1 LSILD
6 AILTLLIAAPAALGL
21 WKGII
26 QPACTLGALVLGA
39 WGAVRWGPD
48 TAFLLEG
55 MGVPGEWSAILGFL
69 LLFLAVL
76 LLGAL
81 LGAALV
87 GLLRKVHLRWTDR
100 IAGAALGA
108 LVGLIAAVVTV
119 LAAASFAPEGK
130 DPVEGSLLAPHV
142 LGAARAVF
150 LPLVPEEW
158 KEEREQEGADEESEE
173 DPSPSA
179 PEEP

>member
-21 WKGII
+21 WKGMI

-39 WGAVRWGPD
+39 WAAVMWGPE
-48 TAFLLEG
+48 AAIVLEEFG
-55 MGVPGEWSAILGFL
+55 ISGEWSEVLGFL
-69 LLFLAVL
+69 AIFLGVVV
-76 LLGAL
+76 LGAL
-81 LGAALV
+81 AGAAIV
-87 GLLRKVHLRWTDR
+87 GLLRRVHLRWTDR
-100 IAGAALGA
+100 IAGGALGA
-108 LVGLIAAVVTV
+108 LAGLLAATVAV

-142 LGAARAVF
+142 LRAARSVF

-158 KEEREQEGADEESEE
+158 VRQGDAAGEKEDEEE
-173 DPSPSA
+173 A
-179 PEEP
+179 PAGGEGGG